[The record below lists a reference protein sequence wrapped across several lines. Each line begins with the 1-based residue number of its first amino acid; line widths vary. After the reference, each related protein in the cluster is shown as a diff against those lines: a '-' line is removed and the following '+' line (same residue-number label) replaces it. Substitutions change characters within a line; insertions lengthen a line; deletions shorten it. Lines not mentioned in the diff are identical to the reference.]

1 MVSVGDRALRMRTVE
16 LYSVEYVGYLVLRSK
31 QLNTSASYIQCIWK
45 LRKIMLG
52 NKKNWPY
59 KKEEA
64 GNLSIYQQSLVSI
77 LISKIKQ
84 ASRSMHRYRIR
95 SLALSSFMKD
105 KDKKEEP
112 TQQNNAGTQ
121 NVKKEEKQTN
131 EEKTEEQIR
140 QRMFVHLLKN
150 AIKMK

>member
-31 QLNTSASYIQCIWK
+31 QLNTSATYIQCIWK

-52 NKKNWPY
+52 NKKHWPY

-64 GNLSIYQQSLVSI
+64 GVLSIFQQSLVSI

-112 TQQNNAGTQ
+112 AQQNKKVTK